1 MATHSSI
8 LARKSHEQRRLVGYS
23 SWGHKESDTTEHA
36 CMHAHN
42 TLCSWKMEV
51 FREKCQGLGV
61 QEFAM
66 VPKSTQWVRG
76 ISAPGF
82 GHNIS

>member
-8 LARKSHEQRRLVGYS
+8 LARKSHEQRRLVSYS
-23 SWGHKESDTTEHA
+23 PWGRKELDKTEHA

-51 FREKCQGLGV
+51 NREKCQGLGM
-61 QEFAM
+61 QAFAM
-66 VPKSTQWVRG
+66 FPKSTQWVRG

-82 GHNIS
+82 SYNIS